1 MIPRGF
7 PHLTGDFLSSPGTS
21 AACKDL
27 RCRHRTSP
35 PAEEIL
41 TSGGTTPNICICKV
55 RREVGGDLWCS
66 GAGDW
71 AIFGWDVHLRSVG
84 DERRRQDGHGALGCL
99 IPKLVWAAVHAGQGT
114 EGQRNAGRESD
125 RWAQDEQG
133 EQGAWCKRHFVRI
146 TGLLSTGR
154 AWRC

>member
-41 TSGGTTPNICICKV
+41 TSGGTTPNICICKDV
-55 RREVGGDLWCS
+55 YVISTQALLVVTQMYGSHSCAIQFRR
-66 GAGDW
+66 
-71 AIFGWDVHLRSVG
+71 F
-84 DERRRQDGHGALGCL
+84 
-99 IPKLVWAAVHAGQGT
+99 K
-114 EGQRNAGRESD
+114 
-125 RWAQDEQG
+125 
-133 EQGAWCKRHFVRI
+133 
-146 TGLLSTGR
+146 
-154 AWRC
+154 